1 MRKKTGKRRVAALMA
16 AGMLAVLP
24 AMSAAAEEP
33 AEITSIEDADNI
45 MAAYDDEDTEWEE
58 IYLDSAEDMEKF
70 SYNCRLDTWSVNK
83 KVYLTKDIDLSDS
96 TFVSIPTFGGY
107 FDGQGHTV
115 SGLVIRDPLS
125 YTGLFCYTQQSAV
138 IANLK
143 VQGSVRPSGKAMVTG
158 GIVGDNSGI
167 IISCS
172 FEGVV
177 EGSDYVG
184 GITGFNGQSGILI
197 DCMAGGT
204 VRGTHYTGGIAG
216 ENTGNIA
223 GCVNEADVNVSNED
237 KGKSLEDINL
247 EQYASG
253 LLEQESGD
261 GKSDKASVLNNTI
274 DSGGI
279 AGLSTGIIQYCSNSG
294 AIGYEHVGYNT
305 GGIAGRQSG
314 YVYACENAGT
324 VYGRKDVGGIAGQT
338 EPYIAVD
345 LSEDIAYQL
354 SENIDKLHDLTGRM
368 LEDAGAESDTVSA
381 RLTVIQDFVD
391 KALDDTGVLAD
402 RTIEWTD
409 GMVSSANDL
418 MGRVD
423 YIMDE
428 TGKNGGFI
436 DQTRNA
442 AGNVR
447 DAAQELGDT
456 VDALD
461 IYQYMTGEEKAR
473 YEEARTGMEN
483 ASRQYAEDYAA
494 ALEAYRNYY
503 IDKVR
508 SENGKYAR
516 SAGFTLYVNADATGS
531 QNSGGTNG
539 TPAGEEADNDSVSG
553 SADNP
558 AAPGSG
564 NDTDSSAA
572 PDSGND
578 TDSSAAPD
586 SGNDTDSS
594 AAPDGGDDTDS
605 SAPPDSGDDTD
616 SSAAPDG
623 GNDTDSSAA
632 PDGGDDT
639 DSMAAPDKGDVSDS
653 SAAVDNEDA
662 SDSSDEP
669 GTDNVGAADVRSVS
683 EKDLRPLMQSIV
695 QADWTWDNKG
705 DYRNYI
711 GIDGW
716 VHYSKDAG
724 GTETTTPFPQEGGE
738 QGELDRQLLQD
749 VAKEMAKPVN
759 AAQIKADAGSYAEEK
774 YMATHPASSG
784 YQQDMREYLQT
795 MSSIVLTA
803 GEKMS
808 EEARGRLKTA
818 VGSVED
824 AMGNLASAGG
834 EVKSLFDTVNGM
846 PDLQMP
852 QLGSEYR
859 SIAGSLNTNLQ
870 GLSENMG
877 QLNQEM
883 SSGSDVM
890 LDDLAAINDQFS
902 MIMRLY
908 TDAIDGVLDMDYEAV
923 YEDTSQE
930 DAESSTE
937 ATIADCTNRG
947 TVQGDLNVSG
957 IAGTMA
963 IEYDFDLEGDVTGID
978 NARLNSTFLTRC
990 VLRNNV
996 NEGNVTAQKSYAGGI
1011 AGLQEMGT
1019 VLRCE
1024 NYGRI
1029 SSAAGSYVGGI
1040 AGKSLSHITNGYAK
1054 CTVSGETYAAGIAG
1068 FGSSMENCC
1077 AMVRVQDA
1085 SSFYGAIAGDVDHS
1099 GIVANNRFVS
1109 EEIAGIDRI
1118 SYSGKA
1124 EPVSY
1129 EELLTVPGLP
1139 ARFQMMSVV
1148 FYADEEEVKRLQ
1160 CPYKSDVSAKLY
1172 PDIPA
1177 RDGFYA
1183 DWDIREIPGILY
1195 DEDVTAEYV
1204 RYLTTLAS
1212 AQTREN
1218 GQSILLAD
1226 GMFKQEAELV
1236 IADAGNAAE
1245 KTTPEDVTECWHITI
1260 PEDGNEQ
1267 HQIRYQAPQSET
1279 EGVSVYRKQNDG
1291 TWLQM
1296 DTELMGIYHLFTVE
1310 GTEAEIAVCIQDRR
1324 LQAYLVYGIPA
1335 VLAATAMIVFFV
1347 GKKRKR

>member
-1 MRKKTGKRRVAALMA
+1 MA

-508 SENGKYAR
+508 SEDVDYAG

-578 TDSSAAPD
+578 TDS
-586 SGNDTDSS
+586 
-594 AAPDGGDDTDS
+594 
-605 SAPPDSGDDTD
+605 
-616 SSAAPDG
+616 
-623 GNDTDSSAA
+623 
-632 PDGGDDT
+632 
-639 DSMAAPDKGDVSDS
+639 MAAPDKGDVSDS

-695 QADWTWDNKG
+695 QAAWTWGANKD

-749 VAKEMAKPVN
+749 VAKEMAEPVN
-759 AAQIKADAGSYAEEK
+759 AAKIKADAGSYAEEK
-774 YMATHPASSG
+774 YMAAHPASSG

-859 SIAGSLNTNLQ
+859 SRAGSLNTNLQ

-908 TDAIDGVLDMDYEAV
+908 TDAIDGVLDMDYAAV

-1019 VLRCE
+1019 VLCCE

-1029 SSAAGSYVGGI
+1029 SSTAGNYVGGI

-1236 IADAGNAAE
+1236 IADAGNVAE

>member
-24 AMSAAAEEP
+24 AMSAAAEESVK
-33 AEITSIEDADNI
+33 ITSIEDADNI

-70 SYNCRLDTWSVNK
+70 SCNCRLDTWSVNK

-115 SGLVIRDPLS
+115 SGLVIREPLS

-261 GKSDKASVLNNTI
+261 RKAEKASVLNNTI

-294 AIGYEHVGYNT
+294 TIGYEHVGYNT

-391 KALDDTGVLAD
+391 KALDDTGVLVD

-461 IYQYMTGEEKAR
+461 IYQYMTEEEKAR

-483 ASRQYAEDYAA
+483 ASKQYAEDYAR

-508 SENGKYAR
+508 SENGNYAR
-516 SAGFTLYVNADATGS
+516 SAGFTLYVNTDAGRPENTKHDSTGSSNYKSVDHVDAVAAGSIDHADA
-531 QNSGGTNG
+531 
-539 TPAGEEADNDSVSG
+539 ADDE
-553 SADNP
+553 SADRTNRTNV
-558 AAPGSG
+558 GNEDSDHGIGDGESG
-564 NDTDSSAA
+564 DSSATPDTSDSSAA
-572 PDSGND
+572 PGNE
-578 TDSSAAPD
+578 
-586 SGNDTDSS
+586 
-594 AAPDGGDDTDS
+594 
-605 SAPPDSGDDTD
+605 DDTD
-616 SSAAPDG
+616 SSAAPDNEATPDSPG
-623 GNDTDSSAA
+623 GSGTGS
-632 PDGGDDT
+632 
-639 DSMAAPDKGDVSDS
+639 
-653 SAAVDNEDA
+653 VD
-662 SDSSDEP
+662 
-669 GTDNVGAADVRSVS
+669 AADVRSVS

-695 QADWTWDNKG
+695 QADWTWDANKG

-749 VAKEMAKPVN
+749 VAKEMAEPVN
-759 AAQIKADAGSYAEEK
+759 AAKIKADAGSYAEEK
-774 YMATHPASSG
+774 YMAAHPASSG

-834 EVKSLFDTVNGM
+834 EVKNLFDTVNGM

-859 SIAGSLNTNLQ
+859 SRAGSLNTNLQ

-908 TDAIDGVLDMDYEAV
+908 TDAIDGVLDMDYAAV

-996 NEGNVTAQKSYAGGI
+996 NEGNVTALKSYAGGI

-1029 SSAAGSYVGGI
+1029 SSTDGSYVGGI
-1040 AGKSLSHITNGYAK
+1040 AGKSLSHIADGYAK

-1085 SSFYGAIAGDVDHS
+1085 TSFYGAIAGDVDHS

-1129 EELLTVPGLP
+1129 EELLAVPGLP

-1218 GQSILLAD
+1218 GQSILLVD

-1245 KTTPEDVTECWHITI
+1245 KTTLEDVTECWHIKI

-1267 HQIRYQAPQSET
+1267 HQIRYQAPQGET

-1310 GTEAEIAVCIQDRR
+1310 RTEAEIAVCIQDRR

-1347 GKKRKR
+1347 GKSRKRKKGKVLVSDVVE

>member
-16 AGMLAVLP
+16 AGMFAVLP

-33 AEITSIEDADNI
+33 VKITSIEDADNI
-45 MAAYDDEDTEWEE
+45 MSAYDDEETEWEE

-70 SYNCRLDTWSVNK
+70 SCNCRLDTWSVNK

-197 DCMAGGT
+197 DCMTGGT

-237 KGKSLEDINL
+237 KGKSLEDISL

-261 GKSDKASVLNNTI
+261 GKSEKASVLNSTI

-294 AIGYEHVGYNT
+294 TIGYEHVGYNT

-508 SENGKYAR
+508 SENGNYAR
-516 SAGFTLYVNADATGS
+516 SAGFTLYVNTDAVDDESADHTNRTNAGNEDPDHSIGNVESEDNSAGETSGVDTGS

-539 TPAGEEADNDSVSG
+539 TAPGEEADDDSVSD
-553 SADNP
+553 SAVNP
-558 AAPGSG
+558 AAPDSG
-564 NDTDSSAA
+564 DDPDSSAA
-572 PDSGND
+572 PDKEDISNN
-578 TDSSAAPD
+578 SAAPD
-586 SGNDTDSS
+586 NS
-594 AAPDGGDDTDS
+594 
-605 SAPPDSGDDTD
+605 
-616 SSAAPDG
+616 
-623 GNDTDSSAA
+623 
-632 PDGGDDT
+632 
-639 DSMAAPDKGDVSDS
+639 DVSDS
-653 SAAVDNEDA
+653 PATSDNEGTP
-662 SDSSDEP
+662 DSP
-669 GTDNVGAADVRSVS
+669 GGSSTGSVDTADVRSVS

-695 QADWTWDNKG
+695 QADWTWDANKG

-716 VHYSKDAG
+716 VHYSKNAD
-724 GTETTTPFPQEGGE
+724 GTETTTPFPQEGEE

-749 VAKEMAKPVN
+749 VAKEMAEPVN
-759 AAQIKADAGSYAEEK
+759 AAKIKADAGSYAEEK
-774 YMATHPASSG
+774 YMTAHPASSG

-859 SIAGSLNTNLQ
+859 SRAGSLNTNLQ

-908 TDAIDGVLDMDYEAV
+908 TDAIDGVLDMDYAAV

-1029 SSAAGSYVGGI
+1029 SSTAGNYVGGI
-1040 AGKSLSHITNGYAK
+1040 AGKSLSHIADGYAK
-1054 CTVSGETYAAGIAG
+1054 CTVSGETYTAGIAG

-1085 SSFYGAIAGDVDHS
+1085 TSFYGAIAGDVDHS
-1099 GIVANNRFVS
+1099 GTVANNRFVS

-1129 EELLTVPGLP
+1129 EELLAVPGLP

-1245 KTTPEDVTECWHITI
+1245 KTTLEDVTECWHITI

-1267 HQIRYQAPQSET
+1267 HQIRYQAPQGET

-1335 VLAATAMIVFFV
+1335 VLAATAVIAFFV
-1347 GKKRKR
+1347 GKNRKRKKRLPVK

>member
-1 MRKKTGKRRVAALMA
+1 MRKKTGKRRVAALMS

-24 AMSAAAEEP
+24 VMSAAAEEP

-508 SENGKYAR
+508 SENRDYAR

-586 SGNDTDSS
+586 
-594 AAPDGGDDTDS
+594 
-605 SAPPDSGDDTD
+605 
-616 SSAAPDG
+616 
-623 GNDTDSSAA
+623 
-632 PDGGDDT
+632 GGDDT

-683 EKDLRPLMQSIV
+683 EKDLRPLIQNIV
-695 QADWTWDNKG
+695 QADWTWDDNKG

-1019 VLRCE
+1019 VLCCE

-1029 SSAAGSYVGGI
+1029 SSTAGNYVGGI

-1177 RDGFYA
+1177 RYGFYA

>member
-508 SENGKYAR
+508 SENGDYAG

-572 PDSGND
+572 PDS
-578 TDSSAAPD
+578 
-586 SGNDTDSS
+586 
-594 AAPDGGDDTDS
+594 
-605 SAPPDSGDDTD
+605 
-616 SSAAPDG
+616 
-623 GNDTDSSAA
+623 
-632 PDGGDDT
+632 GDDT

-724 GTETTTPFPQEGGE
+724 GTETTTPFPQDGGE

-749 VAKEMAKPVN
+749 VAKKMAEPVN
-759 AAQIKADAGSYAEEK
+759 AAKIKADAGSYAEEK
-774 YMATHPASSG
+774 YMAAHPVSSG

-818 VGSVED
+818 VGFVEE

-1019 VLRCE
+1019 VLCCE

-1029 SSAAGSYVGGI
+1029 SSTAGNYVGGI

>member
-1 MRKKTGKRRVAALMA
+1 M
-16 AGMLAVLP
+16 
-24 AMSAAAEEP
+24 
-33 AEITSIEDADNI
+33 
-45 MAAYDDEDTEWEE
+45 
-58 IYLDSAEDMEKF
+58 
-70 SYNCRLDTWSVNK
+70 
-83 KVYLTKDIDLSDS
+83 
-96 TFVSIPTFGGY
+96 
-107 FDGQGHTV
+107 
-115 SGLVIRDPLS
+115 
-125 YTGLFCYTQQSAV
+125 
-138 IANLK
+138 
-143 VQGSVRPSGKAMVTG
+143 
-158 GIVGDNSGI
+158 
-167 IISCS
+167 
-172 FEGVV
+172 
-177 EGSDYVG
+177 
-184 GITGFNGQSGILI
+184 
-197 DCMAGGT
+197 
-204 VRGTHYTGGIAG
+204 
-216 ENTGNIA
+216 
-223 GCVNEADVNVSNED
+223 
-237 KGKSLEDINL
+237 
-247 EQYASG
+247 
-253 LLEQESGD
+253 
-261 GKSDKASVLNNTI
+261 
-274 DSGGI
+274 
-279 AGLSTGIIQYCSNSG
+279 
-294 AIGYEHVGYNT
+294 
-305 GGIAGRQSG
+305 
-314 YVYACENAGT
+314 
-324 VYGRKDVGGIAGQT
+324 
-338 EPYIAVD
+338 
-345 LSEDIAYQL
+345 
-354 SENIDKLHDLTGRM
+354 
-368 LEDAGAESDTVSA
+368 
-381 RLTVIQDFVD
+381 
-391 KALDDTGVLAD
+391 
-402 RTIEWTD
+402 
-409 GMVSSANDL
+409 
-418 MGRVD
+418 
-423 YIMDE
+423 
-428 TGKNGGFI
+428 
-436 DQTRNA
+436 
-442 AGNVR
+442 
-447 DAAQELGDT
+447 
-456 VDALD
+456 
-461 IYQYMTGEEKAR
+461 
-473 YEEARTGMEN
+473 
-483 ASRQYAEDYAA
+483 
-494 ALEAYRNYY
+494 
-503 IDKVR
+503 R
-508 SENGKYAR
+508 SENGNYAR
-516 SAGFTLYVNADATGS
+516 SAGFTLYVNTDVERTENTKHDSTGS
-531 QNSGGTNG
+531 SNYKSVDHVDAVA
-539 TPAGEEADNDSVSG
+539 AGSIDHVDAADDE
-553 SADNP
+553 SADHTNRTNAGNENP
-558 AAPGSG
+558 DHSIGDGESG
-564 NDTDSSAA
+564 DSSATPDNGDVSDSSAA
-572 PDSGND
+572 PDNGD
-578 TDSSAAPD
+578 TSDSPAA
-586 SGNDTDSS
+586 
-594 AAPDGGDDTDS
+594 
-605 SAPPDSGDDTD
+605 PDSGDDTD
-616 SSAAPDG
+616 NSVSPDKEDISDNSAAPDN
-623 GNDTDSSAA
+623 GNILDNPARC
-632 PDGGDDT
+632 
-639 DSMAAPDKGDVSDS
+639 DKGDVSDS

-683 EKDLRPLMQSIV
+683 EKDLRPLIQNIV
-695 QADWTWDNKG
+695 QADWTWDANN

-818 VGSVED
+818 VGSVEE

-1019 VLRCE
+1019 VLCCE

-1029 SSAAGSYVGGI
+1029 SSTAGNYVGGI

-1267 HQIRYQAPQSET
+1267 HQIRYQAPQGET

-1310 GTEAEIAVCIQDRR
+1310 GTEAEIAVCIQNRR

-1335 VLAATAMIVFFV
+1335 VLVATAVIAFFV
-1347 GKKRKR
+1347 GKSRKRKKGKVLVSDVVE

>member
-1 MRKKTGKRRVAALMA
+1 MRKKTGKRGMAALMA

-33 AEITSIEDADNI
+33 GKITSIEDADNI
-45 MAAYDDEDTEWEE
+45 MAAYDDEETEWEE
-58 IYLDSAEDMEKF
+58 IYLDSAEDMKKF
-70 SYNCRLDTWSVNK
+70 SCNCRLDTWSVNK

-143 VQGSVRPSGKAMVTG
+143 VQGSVRPSGKAMVAG

-261 GKSDKASVLNNTI
+261 GKAEKASVLNNTI

-294 AIGYEHVGYNT
+294 TIGYEHVGYNT

-456 VDALD
+456 VEALD

-483 ASRQYAEDYAA
+483 ASKQYAEDYAR

-508 SENGKYAR
+508 SENGNYAR
-516 SAGFTLYVNADATGS
+516 SAGFTLYVNTDAGRPENTKHDSTGSSNYKSVDHVDAVAAGSIDHADA
-531 QNSGGTNG
+531 
-539 TPAGEEADNDSVSG
+539 ADDE
-553 SADNP
+553 SADRTNRTNV
-558 AAPGSG
+558 GNEDSDHGIGNGESG
-564 NDTDSSAA
+564 DNSAA
-572 PDSGND
+572 PDNSD
-578 TDSSAAPD
+578 VSDSPATPD
-586 SGNDTDSS
+586 N
-594 AAPDGGDDTDS
+594 
-605 SAPPDSGDDTD
+605 
-616 SSAAPDG
+616 
-623 GNDTDSSAA
+623 
-632 PDGGDDT
+632 
-639 DSMAAPDKGDVSDS
+639 GDVSDS
-653 SAAVDNEDA
+653 PAAADNEA
-662 SDSSDEP
+662 TPDSFGGS
-669 GTDNVGAADVRSVS
+669 GTGSVDAADVRSVS

-695 QADWTWDNKG
+695 QADWTWDANKG

-749 VAKEMAKPVN
+749 VAKEMAEPVN
-759 AAQIKADAGSYAEEK
+759 AAKIKADAGSYAEEK
-774 YMATHPASSG
+774 YMAAHPASSG

-1085 SSFYGAIAGDVDHS
+1085 TSFYGAIAGDVDHS

-1129 EELLTVPGLP
+1129 EELLAVPGLP

-1172 PDIPA
+1172 PDIPT

-1218 GQSILLAD
+1218 GQSILLVD

-1236 IADAGNAAE
+1236 IADAGNEAE
-1245 KTTPEDVTECWHITI
+1245 KTTLEDVTECWHITI

-1267 HQIRYQAPQSET
+1267 HQIRYQAPQGET

-1335 VLAATAMIVFFV
+1335 VLAVTAMIVFFV
-1347 GKKRKR
+1347 GKSRKRKKGKVLVSDVVE

>member
-1 MRKKTGKRRVAALMA
+1 MS

-24 AMSAAAEEP
+24 VMSAAAEEP

-586 SGNDTDSS
+586 
-594 AAPDGGDDTDS
+594 
-605 SAPPDSGDDTD
+605 
-616 SSAAPDG
+616 
-623 GNDTDSSAA
+623 
-632 PDGGDDT
+632 GGDDT

-695 QADWTWDNKG
+695 QADWTWDANN

-923 YEDTSQE
+923 YGDTSQE

>member
-1 MRKKTGKRRVAALMA
+1 MRKKTGKRRVAALMS

-24 AMSAAAEEP
+24 VMSAAAEEP

-115 SGLVIRDPLS
+115 SGLVIREPLS

-586 SGNDTDSS
+586 
-594 AAPDGGDDTDS
+594 
-605 SAPPDSGDDTD
+605 
-616 SSAAPDG
+616 
-623 GNDTDSSAA
+623 
-632 PDGGDDT
+632 GGDDT

-695 QADWTWDNKG
+695 QADWTWDANN

-1129 EELLTVPGLP
+1129 EELLAVPGLP

-1267 HQIRYQAPQSET
+1267 HQIRYQAPQGET

>member
-1 MRKKTGKRRVAALMA
+1 MRKKTGKRGMAALMA

-33 AEITSIEDADNI
+33 GKITSIEDADNI
-45 MAAYDDEDTEWEE
+45 MAAYDDEETEWEE
-58 IYLDSAEDMEKF
+58 IYLDSAEDMKKF
-70 SYNCRLDTWSVNK
+70 SCNCRLDTWSVNK

-143 VQGSVRPSGKAMVTG
+143 VQGSVRPSGKAMVAG

-261 GKSDKASVLNNTI
+261 GKAEKASVLNNTI

-294 AIGYEHVGYNT
+294 TIGYEHVGYNT

-456 VDALD
+456 VEALD

-483 ASRQYAEDYAA
+483 ASKQYAEDYAR

-508 SENGKYAR
+508 SENGNYAR
-516 SAGFTLYVNADATGS
+516 SAGFTLYVNTDAGRPENTKHDSTGSSNYKSVDHVDAVAAGSIDHADA
-531 QNSGGTNG
+531 
-539 TPAGEEADNDSVSG
+539 ADDE
-553 SADNP
+553 SADRTNRTNV
-558 AAPGSG
+558 GNEDSDHGIGNGESG
-564 NDTDSSAA
+564 DNSAA
-572 PDSGND
+572 PDNSD
-578 TDSSAAPD
+578 VSDSPATPD
-586 SGNDTDSS
+586 N
-594 AAPDGGDDTDS
+594 
-605 SAPPDSGDDTD
+605 
-616 SSAAPDG
+616 
-623 GNDTDSSAA
+623 
-632 PDGGDDT
+632 
-639 DSMAAPDKGDVSDS
+639 GDVSDS
-653 SAAVDNEDA
+653 PAAADNEA
-662 SDSSDEP
+662 TPDSFGGS
-669 GTDNVGAADVRSVS
+669 GTGSVDAADVRSVS

-695 QADWTWDNKG
+695 QADWTWDANKG

-749 VAKEMAKPVN
+749 VAKEMAEPVN
-759 AAQIKADAGSYAEEK
+759 AAKIKADAGSYAEEK
-774 YMATHPASSG
+774 YMAAHPASSG

-859 SIAGSLNTNLQ
+859 SRAGSLNTNLQ

-1019 VLRCE
+1019 VLCCE

-1029 SSAAGSYVGGI
+1029 SSTAGNYVGGI

-1085 SSFYGAIAGDVDHS
+1085 TSFYGAIAGDVDHS

-1129 EELLTVPGLP
+1129 EELLAVPGLP

-1172 PDIPA
+1172 PDIPT

-1218 GQSILLAD
+1218 GQSILLVD

-1236 IADAGNAAE
+1236 IADAGNEAE
-1245 KTTPEDVTECWHITI
+1245 KTTLEDVTECWHITI

-1267 HQIRYQAPQSET
+1267 HQIRYQAPQGET

-1335 VLAATAMIVFFV
+1335 VLAVTAMIVFFV
-1347 GKKRKR
+1347 GKSRKRKKGKVLVSDVVE

>member
-33 AEITSIEDADNI
+33 VKITSIEDADNI
-45 MAAYDDEDTEWEE
+45 MAAYDDEETEWEE

-70 SYNCRLDTWSVNK
+70 SCNCRLDTWSVNK

-115 SGLVIRDPLS
+115 SGLVIREPLS

-261 GKSDKASVLNNTI
+261 GKAEKASVLNNTI

-294 AIGYEHVGYNT
+294 TIGYEHVGYNT

-461 IYQYMTGEEKAR
+461 IYQYMTEEEKAR

-483 ASRQYAEDYAA
+483 ASKQYAEDYAR

-508 SENGKYAR
+508 SENGNYAS
-516 SAGFTLYVNADATGS
+516 SAGFTLYVNTDVERTENTKHDSTGS
-531 QNSGGTNG
+531 SDYKSVDHVD
-539 TPAGEEADNDSVSG
+539 AADGE
-553 SADNP
+553 SADRTNRTN
-558 AAPGSG
+558 AGNEDSDHGIGDGESG
-564 NDTDSSAA
+564 DSSAT
-572 PDSGND
+572 PDD
-578 TDSSAAPD
+578 
-586 SGNDTDSS
+586 
-594 AAPDGGDDTDS
+594 
-605 SAPPDSGDDTD
+605 
-616 SSAAPDG
+616 
-623 GNDTDSSAA
+623 
-632 PDGGDDT
+632 
-639 DSMAAPDKGDVSDS
+639 GDVSDS
-653 SAAVDNEDA
+653 PATSDNEA
-662 SDSSDEP
+662 TPDSP
-669 GTDNVGAADVRSVS
+669 GGSGTGSVDAADVRSVS
-683 EKDLRPLMQSIV
+683 EKDLRPLMQTIV
-695 QADWTWDNKG
+695 QADWTWDANKG

-711 GIDGW
+711 GIEGW

-749 VAKEMAKPVN
+749 VAKEMAEPVN
-759 AAQIKADAGSYAEEK
+759 AAKIKADAGSYAEEK
-774 YMATHPASSG
+774 YMAAHPASSG

-859 SIAGSLNTNLQ
+859 SRAGSLNTNLQ

-908 TDAIDGVLDMDYEAV
+908 TDAIDGVLDMDYAAV

-1029 SSAAGSYVGGI
+1029 SSTAGSYVGGI
-1040 AGKSLSHITNGYAK
+1040 AGKSLSHIADGYAK

-1129 EELLTVPGLP
+1129 EELLAVPGLP
-1139 ARFQMMSVV
+1139 TRFQMMSVV

-1160 CPYKSDVSAKLY
+1160 CPYKSDVSEKLY

-1226 GMFKQEAELV
+1226 GMFEQEAELV
-1236 IADAGNAAE
+1236 ITDAGNAAE
-1245 KTTPEDVTECWHITI
+1245 KTTLEDVTECWHITI

-1267 HQIRYQAPQSET
+1267 HQIRYQAPQGET

-1296 DTELMGIYHLFTVE
+1296 DTELMGIYHLFKVE
-1310 GTEAEIAVCIQDRR
+1310 GTEAEIAVCIQDQR

-1335 VLAATAMIVFFV
+1335 VLAVTAMIVFFV
-1347 GKKRKR
+1347 GKSRKRKKRYPAPGK

>member
-16 AGMLAVLP
+16 AGMFAVLP

-33 AEITSIEDADNI
+33 VKITSIEDADNI
-45 MAAYDDEDTEWEE
+45 MAAYDDEETEWEE

-70 SYNCRLDTWSVNK
+70 SCNCRLDTWSVNK

-197 DCMAGGT
+197 DCMTGGT

-237 KGKSLEDINL
+237 KGKSLEDISL

-261 GKSDKASVLNNTI
+261 GKSEKASVLNSTI

-294 AIGYEHVGYNT
+294 TIGYEHVGYNT

-391 KALDDTGVLAD
+391 KALNDTGVLAD

-418 MGRVD
+418 MGRVN

-483 ASRQYAEDYAA
+483 ASRQYAEDYTA

-508 SENGKYAR
+508 SENGNYAR
-516 SAGFTLYVNADATGS
+516 SAGFTLYVNTDAADDESADHTNRTNAGNEDPDHSIDNGEREDNSAGETSGVDTGS

-539 TPAGEEADNDSVSG
+539 TAPGEEDDDDSVSD
-553 SADNP
+553 STANP
-558 AAPGSG
+558 AAPDSG
-564 NDTDSSAA
+564 DDPDSSAA
-572 PDSGND
+572 PDKEDVS
-578 TDSSAAPD
+578 DS
-586 SGNDTDSS
+586 
-594 AAPDGGDDTDS
+594 S
-605 SAPPDSGDDTD
+605 SAPD
-616 SSAAPDG
+616 
-623 GNDTDSSAA
+623 N
-632 PDGGDDT
+632 
-639 DSMAAPDKGDVSDS
+639 GDVSDS
-653 SAAVDNEDA
+653 PAASDNEDA
-662 SDSSDEP
+662 PDSPDGS
-669 GTDNVGAADVRSVS
+669 GTDSVDTADVRSVS
-683 EKDLRPLMQSIV
+683 EKDLRPLMQNIV
-695 QADWTWDNKG
+695 QADWTWDANKG

-716 VHYSKDAG
+716 VHYSKNAD

-749 VAKEMAKPVN
+749 VAKEMAEPVN

-774 YMATHPASSG
+774 YMTAHPASSG

-859 SIAGSLNTNLQ
+859 SRAGSLNTNLQ

-1029 SSAAGSYVGGI
+1029 SSTAGNYVGGI
-1040 AGKSLSHITNGYAK
+1040 AGKSLSHIADGYAK
-1054 CTVSGETYAAGIAG
+1054 CTVSGETYTAGIAG

-1085 SSFYGAIAGDVDHS
+1085 TSFYGAIAGDVDHS
-1099 GIVANNRFVS
+1099 GTVANNRFVS

-1129 EELLTVPGLP
+1129 EELLAVPGLP

-1324 LQAYLVYGIPA
+1324 LQAYLVYRIPA
-1335 VLAATAMIVFFV
+1335 VLAATAVIAFFV
-1347 GKKRKR
+1347 GKNRKRKKRLPVK

>member
-33 AEITSIEDADNI
+33 VKITSIEDADNI

-508 SENGKYAR
+508 SEDVDYAG

-558 AAPGSG
+558 AAP
-564 NDTDSSAA
+564 
-572 PDSGND
+572 DSGND

-586 SGNDTDSS
+586 S
-594 AAPDGGDDTDS
+594 
-605 SAPPDSGDDTD
+605 
-616 SSAAPDG
+616 
-623 GNDTDSSAA
+623 
-632 PDGGDDT
+632 GDDT

-683 EKDLRPLMQSIV
+683 EKDLRPLIQNIV
-695 QADWTWDNKG
+695 QAAWTWGANKD

-749 VAKEMAKPVN
+749 VAKEMAEPVN
-759 AAQIKADAGSYAEEK
+759 AAKIKADAGSYAEEK
-774 YMATHPASSG
+774 YMAAHPASSG

-859 SIAGSLNTNLQ
+859 SRAGSLNTNLQ

-1019 VLRCE
+1019 VLCCE

-1029 SSAAGSYVGGI
+1029 SSTAGNYVGGI

>member
-1 MRKKTGKRRVAALMA
+1 MA

-33 AEITSIEDADNI
+33 GKITSIEDADNI
-45 MAAYDDEDTEWEE
+45 MAAYDDEETEWEE
-58 IYLDSAEDMEKF
+58 IYLDSAEDMKKF
-70 SYNCRLDTWSVNK
+70 SCNCRLDTWSVNK

-143 VQGSVRPSGKAMVTG
+143 VQGSVRPSGKAMVAG

-261 GKSDKASVLNNTI
+261 GKAEKASVLNNTI

-294 AIGYEHVGYNT
+294 TIGYEHVGYNT

-483 ASRQYAEDYAA
+483 ASKQYAEDYAR

-508 SENGKYAR
+508 SENGNYAR
-516 SAGFTLYVNADATGS
+516 SAGFTLYVNTDAGRPENTKHDSTGSSNYKSVDHVDAVAAGSIDHADA
-531 QNSGGTNG
+531 
-539 TPAGEEADNDSVSG
+539 ADDE
-553 SADNP
+553 SADRTNRTNV
-558 AAPGSG
+558 GNEDSDHGIGNGESG
-564 NDTDSSAA
+564 DNSAA
-572 PDSGND
+572 PDNSD
-578 TDSSAAPD
+578 VSDSPATPD
-586 SGNDTDSS
+586 N
-594 AAPDGGDDTDS
+594 
-605 SAPPDSGDDTD
+605 
-616 SSAAPDG
+616 
-623 GNDTDSSAA
+623 
-632 PDGGDDT
+632 
-639 DSMAAPDKGDVSDS
+639 GDVSDS
-653 SAAVDNEDA
+653 PAAADNEA
-662 SDSSDEP
+662 TPDSFGGS
-669 GTDNVGAADVRSVS
+669 GTGSVDAADVRSVS

-695 QADWTWDNKG
+695 QADWTWDANKG

-774 YMATHPASSG
+774 YMAAHPASSG

-859 SIAGSLNTNLQ
+859 SRAGSLNTNLQ

-1085 SSFYGAIAGDVDHS
+1085 TSFYGAIAGDVDHS

-1129 EELLTVPGLP
+1129 EELLAVPGLP

-1172 PDIPA
+1172 PDIPT

-1218 GQSILLAD
+1218 GQSILLVD

-1236 IADAGNAAE
+1236 IADAGNEAE
-1245 KTTPEDVTECWHITI
+1245 KTTLEDVTECWHITI

-1267 HQIRYQAPQSET
+1267 HQIRYQAPQGET

-1335 VLAATAMIVFFV
+1335 VLAVTAMIVFFV
-1347 GKKRKR
+1347 GKSRKRKKRYPAPGK

>member
-1 MRKKTGKRRVAALMA
+1 MRKKTGKRRVAALMS

-24 AMSAAAEEP
+24 VMSAAAEEP

-508 SENGKYAR
+508 SENGDYAR

-572 PDSGND
+572 PDS
-578 TDSSAAPD
+578 
-586 SGNDTDSS
+586 
-594 AAPDGGDDTDS
+594 
-605 SAPPDSGDDTD
+605 
-616 SSAAPDG
+616 
-623 GNDTDSSAA
+623 
-632 PDGGDDT
+632 GDDT

-724 GTETTTPFPQEGGE
+724 GTETTTPFPQDGGE

-749 VAKEMAKPVN
+749 VAKKMAEPVN
-759 AAQIKADAGSYAEEK
+759 AAKIKADAGSYAEEK
-774 YMATHPASSG
+774 YMAAHPVSSG

-818 VGSVED
+818 VGSVEE

-1019 VLRCE
+1019 VLCCE

-1029 SSAAGSYVGGI
+1029 SSTAGNYVGGI

-1236 IADAGNAAE
+1236 IADAGNVAE

>member
-1 MRKKTGKRRVAALMA
+1 MRKKTGKRRVAALMS

-24 AMSAAAEEP
+24 VMSAAAEEP

-508 SENGKYAR
+508 SEDVDYAR

-586 SGNDTDSS
+586 SG
-594 AAPDGGDDTDS
+594 
-605 SAPPDSGDDTD
+605 
-616 SSAAPDG
+616 
-623 GNDTDSSAA
+623 
-632 PDGGDDT
+632 DDT

-653 SAAVDNEDA
+653 PATSDNEATPDNPGGSGTGSVDA
-662 SDSSDEP
+662 
-669 GTDNVGAADVRSVS
+669 VDVRSVS

-695 QADWTWDNKG
+695 QADWRWDANKG

-724 GTETTTPFPQEGGE
+724 GTETTTPFPQDGGE

-749 VAKEMAKPVN
+749 VAKEMAEPVN

-774 YMATHPASSG
+774 YMAAHPVSSG

-818 VGSVED
+818 VGSVEE

-1019 VLRCE
+1019 VLCCE

-1029 SSAAGSYVGGI
+1029 SSTAGNYVGGI

-1267 HQIRYQAPQSET
+1267 HQIRYQAPQGET

>member
-1 MRKKTGKRRVAALMA
+1 MS

-24 AMSAAAEEP
+24 VMSAAAEEP

-508 SENGKYAR
+508 SKNGKYAR

-558 AAPGSG
+558 AAPGS
-564 NDTDSSAA
+564 
-572 PDSGND
+572 
-578 TDSSAAPD
+578 
-586 SGNDTDSS
+586 
-594 AAPDGGDDTDS
+594 
-605 SAPPDSGDDTD
+605 
-616 SSAAPDG
+616 

-683 EKDLRPLMQSIV
+683 EKDLRPLIQNIV
-695 QADWTWDNKG
+695 QADWTWDANN

-1019 VLRCE
+1019 VLCCE

-1029 SSAAGSYVGGI
+1029 SSTAGNYVGGI

>member
-33 AEITSIEDADNI
+33 VKITSIEDADNI

-508 SENGKYAR
+508 SEDVDYAG

-572 PDSGND
+572 PDSG
-578 TDSSAAPD
+578 
-586 SGNDTDSS
+586 
-594 AAPDGGDDTDS
+594 
-605 SAPPDSGDDTD
+605 
-616 SSAAPDG
+616 
-623 GNDTDSSAA
+623 
-632 PDGGDDT
+632 DDT

-683 EKDLRPLMQSIV
+683 EKDLRPLIQNIV
-695 QADWTWDNKG
+695 QAAWTWGANKD

-749 VAKEMAKPVN
+749 VAKEMAEPVN
-759 AAQIKADAGSYAEEK
+759 AAKIKADAGSYAEEK
-774 YMATHPASSG
+774 YMAAHPASSG

-859 SIAGSLNTNLQ
+859 SRAGSLNTNLQ

-1019 VLRCE
+1019 VLCCE

-1029 SSAAGSYVGGI
+1029 SSTAGNYVGGI

>member
-1 MRKKTGKRRVAALMA
+1 MRKKTGKRRVAALMS

-33 AEITSIEDADNI
+33 VKITSIEDADNI
-45 MAAYDDEDTEWEE
+45 MAAYDDEETEWEE

-70 SYNCRLDTWSVNK
+70 SCNCRLDTWSVNK

-115 SGLVIRDPLS
+115 SGLVIREPLS

-261 GKSDKASVLNNTI
+261 GKSKKASVLNNTI

-294 AIGYEHVGYNT
+294 TIGYEHVGYNT

-483 ASRQYAEDYAA
+483 ASRQYAEDYAR

-508 SENGKYAR
+508 SENGNYAS
-516 SAGFTLYVNADATGS
+516 SAGFTLYVNTDVGRTENTKHDSTGS
-531 QNSGGTNG
+531 SNYKSVDHVD
-539 TPAGEEADNDSVSG
+539 AADDE
-553 SADNP
+553 SADHTNRTN
-558 AAPGSG
+558 AGNEDSDHSIGDGESG
-564 NDTDSSAA
+564 DSSATPDNEDDIDSSAVPDNGDTSDSSAA
-572 PDSGND
+572 PDN
-578 TDSSAAPD
+578 
-586 SGNDTDSS
+586 
-594 AAPDGGDDTDS
+594 
-605 SAPPDSGDDTD
+605 
-616 SSAAPDG
+616 
-623 GNDTDSSAA
+623 
-632 PDGGDDT
+632 
-639 DSMAAPDKGDVSDS
+639 GDVSDS
-653 SAAVDNEDA
+653 PAAADNEVTP
-662 SDSSDEP
+662 DSP
-669 GTDNVGAADVRSVS
+669 GGSGTGSVDAADVRSVS
-683 EKDLRPLMQSIV
+683 EKDLRPLMQNIV
-695 QADWTWDNKG
+695 QADWTWDANKG

-774 YMATHPASSG
+774 YMAAHPASSG

-859 SIAGSLNTNLQ
+859 SRAGSLNTNLQ

-908 TDAIDGVLDMDYEAV
+908 TDAIDGVLDMDYAAV

-1019 VLRCE
+1019 VLCCE

-1029 SSAAGSYVGGI
+1029 SSTAGNYVGGI

-1129 EELLTVPGLP
+1129 EELLAVPGLP

-1160 CPYKSDVSAKLY
+1160 CPYKSDVSEKLY

-1245 KTTPEDVTECWHITI
+1245 KTTLEDMTECWHITI

-1267 HQIRYQAPQSET
+1267 HQIRYQAPQGET
-1279 EGVSVYRKQNDG
+1279 DGVSVYRKQNDG

-1347 GKKRKR
+1347 GKSRKRKKSLPCAR

>member
-1 MRKKTGKRRVAALMA
+1 MRKKTGKRRVAALMS

-24 AMSAAAEEP
+24 VMSAAAEEP

-586 SGNDTDSS
+586 
-594 AAPDGGDDTDS
+594 
-605 SAPPDSGDDTD
+605 
-616 SSAAPDG
+616 
-623 GNDTDSSAA
+623 
-632 PDGGDDT
+632 GGDDT

-695 QADWTWDNKG
+695 QADWTWDANN

-1019 VLRCE
+1019 VLCCE

-1029 SSAAGSYVGGI
+1029 SSTDGSYVGGI
-1040 AGKSLSHITNGYAK
+1040 AGKSLSHIADGYAK

-1085 SSFYGAIAGDVDHS
+1085 TSFYGAIAGDVDHS

-1267 HQIRYQAPQSET
+1267 HQIRYQAPQGET

>member
-1 MRKKTGKRRVAALMA
+1 MRKKTGKRRVAALMS

-24 AMSAAAEEP
+24 VMSAAAEEP

-586 SGNDTDSS
+586 
-594 AAPDGGDDTDS
+594 
-605 SAPPDSGDDTD
+605 
-616 SSAAPDG
+616 
-623 GNDTDSSAA
+623 
-632 PDGGDDT
+632 GGDDT

-683 EKDLRPLMQSIV
+683 EKDLRPLIQNIV
-695 QADWTWDNKG
+695 QADWTWDANTG

-1267 HQIRYQAPQSET
+1267 HQIRYQAPQGET

-1310 GTEAEIAVCIQDRR
+1310 GTEADFAVFILAGR
-1324 LQAYLVYGIPA
+1324 LKAYLVFGFPDFVA
-1335 VLAATAMIVFFV
+1335 SSEMIVFFV

>member
-1 MRKKTGKRRVAALMA
+1 MRKKTGKRRVAALMS

-24 AMSAAAEEP
+24 VMSAAAEEP

-279 AGLSTGIIQYCSNSG
+279 AGLSTGIIQYCSG

-508 SENGKYAR
+508 SENDDYAR

-594 AAPDGGDDTDS
+594 AAPDS
-605 SAPPDSGDDTD
+605 
-616 SSAAPDG
+616 
-623 GNDTDSSAA
+623 
-632 PDGGDDT
+632 GDDT

-683 EKDLRPLMQSIV
+683 EKDLRPLIQNIV
-695 QADWTWDNKG
+695 QADWKWDANKG

-774 YMATHPASSG
+774 YMAAHPVSSG

-818 VGSVED
+818 VGSVEE

-923 YEDTSQE
+923 YEYTSQE
-930 DAESSTE
+930 DA
-937 ATIADCTNRG
+937 
-947 TVQGDLNVSG
+947 
-957 IAGTMA
+957 
-963 IEYDFDLEGDVTGID
+963 
-978 NARLNSTFLTRC
+978 
-990 VLRNNV
+990 
-996 NEGNVTAQKSYAGGI
+996 
-1011 AGLQEMGT
+1011 
-1019 VLRCE
+1019 
-1024 NYGRI
+1024 
-1029 SSAAGSYVGGI
+1029 
-1040 AGKSLSHITNGYAK
+1040 
-1054 CTVSGETYAAGIAG
+1054 
-1068 FGSSMENCC
+1068 
-1077 AMVRVQDA
+1077 
-1085 SSFYGAIAGDVDHS
+1085 
-1099 GIVANNRFVS
+1099 
-1109 EEIAGIDRI
+1109 
-1118 SYSGKA
+1118 
-1124 EPVSY
+1124 
-1129 EELLTVPGLP
+1129 
-1139 ARFQMMSVV
+1139 
-1148 FYADEEEVKRLQ
+1148 
-1160 CPYKSDVSAKLY
+1160 
-1172 PDIPA
+1172 
-1177 RDGFYA
+1177 
-1183 DWDIREIPGILY
+1183 
-1195 DEDVTAEYV
+1195 
-1204 RYLTTLAS
+1204 
-1212 AQTREN
+1212 
-1218 GQSILLAD
+1218 
-1226 GMFKQEAELV
+1226 
-1236 IADAGNAAE
+1236 
-1245 KTTPEDVTECWHITI
+1245 
-1260 PEDGNEQ
+1260 
-1267 HQIRYQAPQSET
+1267 
-1279 EGVSVYRKQNDG
+1279 
-1291 TWLQM
+1291 
-1296 DTELMGIYHLFTVE
+1296 
-1310 GTEAEIAVCIQDRR
+1310 
-1324 LQAYLVYGIPA
+1324 
-1335 VLAATAMIVFFV
+1335 
-1347 GKKRKR
+1347 

>member
-1 MRKKTGKRRVAALMA
+1 MAALMA

-33 AEITSIEDADNI
+33 GKITSIEDADNI
-45 MAAYDDEDTEWEE
+45 MAAYDDEETEWEE
-58 IYLDSAEDMEKF
+58 IYLDSAEDMKKF
-70 SYNCRLDTWSVNK
+70 SCNCRLDTWSVNK

-143 VQGSVRPSGKAMVTG
+143 VQGSVRPSGKAMVAG

-261 GKSDKASVLNNTI
+261 GKAEKASVLNNTI

-294 AIGYEHVGYNT
+294 TIGYEHVGYNT

-456 VDALD
+456 VEALD

-483 ASRQYAEDYAA
+483 ASKQYAEDYAR

-508 SENGKYAR
+508 SENGNYAR
-516 SAGFTLYVNADATGS
+516 SAGFTLYVNTDAGRPENTKHDSTGSSNYKSVDHVDAVAAGSIDHADA
-531 QNSGGTNG
+531 
-539 TPAGEEADNDSVSG
+539 ADDE
-553 SADNP
+553 SADRTNRTNV
-558 AAPGSG
+558 GNEDSDHGIGNGESG
-564 NDTDSSAA
+564 DNSAA
-572 PDSGND
+572 PDNSD
-578 TDSSAAPD
+578 VSDSPATPD
-586 SGNDTDSS
+586 N
-594 AAPDGGDDTDS
+594 
-605 SAPPDSGDDTD
+605 
-616 SSAAPDG
+616 
-623 GNDTDSSAA
+623 
-632 PDGGDDT
+632 
-639 DSMAAPDKGDVSDS
+639 GDVSDS
-653 SAAVDNEDA
+653 PAAADNEA
-662 SDSSDEP
+662 TPDSFGGS
-669 GTDNVGAADVRSVS
+669 GTGSVDAADVRSVS

-695 QADWTWDNKG
+695 QADWTWDANKG

-749 VAKEMAKPVN
+749 VAKEMAEPVN
-759 AAQIKADAGSYAEEK
+759 AAKIKADAGSYAEEK
-774 YMATHPASSG
+774 YMAAHPASSG

-859 SIAGSLNTNLQ
+859 SRAGSLNTNLQ

-1019 VLRCE
+1019 VLCCE

-1029 SSAAGSYVGGI
+1029 SSTAGNYVGGI

-1085 SSFYGAIAGDVDHS
+1085 TSFYGAIAGDVDHS

-1129 EELLTVPGLP
+1129 EELLAVPGLP

-1172 PDIPA
+1172 PDIPT

-1218 GQSILLAD
+1218 GQSILLVD

-1236 IADAGNAAE
+1236 IADAGNEAE
-1245 KTTPEDVTECWHITI
+1245 KTTLEDVTECWHITI

-1267 HQIRYQAPQSET
+1267 HQIRYQAPQGET

-1335 VLAATAMIVFFV
+1335 VLAVTAMIVFFV
-1347 GKKRKR
+1347 GKSRKRKKRYPAPGK

>member
-1 MRKKTGKRRVAALMA
+1 MRKKTGKRRVAALMS

-24 AMSAAAEEP
+24 VMSAAAEEP

-508 SENGKYAR
+508 SEDVDYAR

-578 TDSSAAPD
+578 TDS
-586 SGNDTDSS
+586 
-594 AAPDGGDDTDS
+594 
-605 SAPPDSGDDTD
+605 
-616 SSAAPDG
+616 
-623 GNDTDSSAA
+623 
-632 PDGGDDT
+632 
-639 DSMAAPDKGDVSDS
+639 MAAPDKGDVSDS
-653 SAAVDNEDA
+653 PATSDNEATPDNPGGSGTGSVDA
-662 SDSSDEP
+662 
-669 GTDNVGAADVRSVS
+669 VDVRSVS

-695 QADWTWDNKG
+695 QADWTWDANN

-818 VGSVED
+818 VGSVEE

-852 QLGSEYR
+852 QLGSEFR
-859 SIAGSLNTNLQ
+859 SRAGSLNTNLQ

-1347 GKKRKR
+1347 GKSRKRKKSLPCAR

>member
-1 MRKKTGKRRVAALMA
+1 MRKKTGKRRVAALMS

-24 AMSAAAEEP
+24 VMSAAAEEP

-508 SENGKYAR
+508 SENGDYAG

-586 SGNDTDSS
+586 S
-594 AAPDGGDDTDS
+594 
-605 SAPPDSGDDTD
+605 
-616 SSAAPDG
+616 
-623 GNDTDSSAA
+623 
-632 PDGGDDT
+632 GDDT

-724 GTETTTPFPQEGGE
+724 GTETTTPFPQDGGE

-749 VAKEMAKPVN
+749 VAKKMAEPVN
-759 AAQIKADAGSYAEEK
+759 AAKIKADAGSYAEEK
-774 YMATHPASSG
+774 YMAAHPVSSG

-1019 VLRCE
+1019 VLCCE

-1029 SSAAGSYVGGI
+1029 SSTAGNYVGGI

-1236 IADAGNAAE
+1236 IADVGNAAE
-1245 KTTPEDVTECWHITI
+1245 KTTP
-1260 PEDGNEQ
+1260 DG
-1267 HQIRYQAPQSET
+1267 
-1279 EGVSVYRKQNDG
+1279 
-1291 TWLQM
+1291 M
-1296 DTELMGIYHLFTVE
+1296 
-1310 GTEAEIAVCIQDRR
+1310 
-1324 LQAYLVYGIPA
+1324 
-1335 VLAATAMIVFFV
+1335 LAHHNP
-1347 GKKRKR
+1347 GGWK

>member
-1 MRKKTGKRRVAALMA
+1 MRKKTGKRRVAALMS

-24 AMSAAAEEP
+24 VMSAAAEEP

-508 SENGKYAR
+508 SEDVDYAR

-572 PDSGND
+572 PDSG
-578 TDSSAAPD
+578 
-586 SGNDTDSS
+586 
-594 AAPDGGDDTDS
+594 
-605 SAPPDSGDDTD
+605 
-616 SSAAPDG
+616 
-623 GNDTDSSAA
+623 
-632 PDGGDDT
+632 DDT

-653 SAAVDNEDA
+653 PATSDNEATPDNPGGSGTGSVDA
-662 SDSSDEP
+662 
-669 GTDNVGAADVRSVS
+669 VDVRSVS

-695 QADWTWDNKG
+695 QADWRWDANKG

-724 GTETTTPFPQEGGE
+724 GTETTTPFPQDGGE

-749 VAKEMAKPVN
+749 VAKEMAEPVN

-774 YMATHPASSG
+774 YMAAHPVSSG

-818 VGSVED
+818 VGSVEE

-1019 VLRCE
+1019 VLCCE

-1029 SSAAGSYVGGI
+1029 SSTAGNYVGGI

-1267 HQIRYQAPQSET
+1267 HQIRYQAPQGET

>member
-1 MRKKTGKRRVAALMA
+1 MRKKTGKRRVAALMS

-24 AMSAAAEEP
+24 VMSAAAEEP

-508 SENGKYAR
+508 SENRDYAR

-572 PDSGND
+572 PGS
-578 TDSSAAPD
+578 
-586 SGNDTDSS
+586 
-594 AAPDGGDDTDS
+594 
-605 SAPPDSGDDTD
+605 
-616 SSAAPDG
+616 

-683 EKDLRPLMQSIV
+683 EKDLRPLIQNIV
-695 QADWTWDNKG
+695 QADWTWDDNKG

-1019 VLRCE
+1019 VLCCE

-1029 SSAAGSYVGGI
+1029 SSTAGNYVGGI

-1177 RDGFYA
+1177 RYGFYA

>member
-1 MRKKTGKRRVAALMA
+1 MRKKTGKRRVAALMS

-24 AMSAAAEEP
+24 VMSAAAEEP

-586 SGNDTDSS
+586 
-594 AAPDGGDDTDS
+594 
-605 SAPPDSGDDTD
+605 
-616 SSAAPDG
+616 
-623 GNDTDSSAA
+623 
-632 PDGGDDT
+632 GGDDT

-695 QADWTWDNKG
+695 QADWTWDANN

-1267 HQIRYQAPQSET
+1267 HQIRYQAPQGET

>member
-1 MRKKTGKRRVAALMA
+1 MRKKTGKRRVAALMS

-24 AMSAAAEEP
+24 VMSAAAEEP

-115 SGLVIRDPLS
+115 SGLVIREPLS

-586 SGNDTDSS
+586 
-594 AAPDGGDDTDS
+594 
-605 SAPPDSGDDTD
+605 
-616 SSAAPDG
+616 
-623 GNDTDSSAA
+623 
-632 PDGGDDT
+632 GGDDT

-695 QADWTWDNKG
+695 QADWTWDANN

-1267 HQIRYQAPQSET
+1267 HQIRYQAPQGET

-1347 GKKRKR
+1347 GKSRKRKKGKVLVSDVVE

>member
-1 MRKKTGKRRVAALMA
+1 MRKKTGKRRVAALMS

-24 AMSAAAEEP
+24 VMSAAAEEP

-508 SENGKYAR
+508 SENRDYAR

-572 PDSGND
+572 PDSG
-578 TDSSAAPD
+578 
-586 SGNDTDSS
+586 
-594 AAPDGGDDTDS
+594 
-605 SAPPDSGDDTD
+605 
-616 SSAAPDG
+616 
-623 GNDTDSSAA
+623 
-632 PDGGDDT
+632 DDT

-683 EKDLRPLMQSIV
+683 EKDLRPLIQNIV
-695 QADWTWDNKG
+695 QADWRWDANKG

-724 GTETTTPFPQEGGE
+724 GTETTTPFPQDGGE

-749 VAKEMAKPVN
+749 VAKEMAEPVN

-1019 VLRCE
+1019 VLCCE

-1029 SSAAGSYVGGI
+1029 SSTAGNYVGGI

>member
-1 MRKKTGKRRVAALMA
+1 MRKKTGKRRVAALMS

-24 AMSAAAEEP
+24 VMSAAAEEP

-586 SGNDTDSS
+586 
-594 AAPDGGDDTDS
+594 
-605 SAPPDSGDDTD
+605 
-616 SSAAPDG
+616 
-623 GNDTDSSAA
+623 
-632 PDGGDDT
+632 GGDDT

-683 EKDLRPLMQSIV
+683 EKDLRPLIQNIV
-695 QADWTWDNKG
+695 QADWTWDANTG

-1267 HQIRYQAPQSET
+1267 HQIRYQAPQGET

>member
-33 AEITSIEDADNI
+33 VKITSIEDADNI

-70 SYNCRLDTWSVNK
+70 SCNCRLDTWSVNK

-115 SGLVIRDPLS
+115 SGLVIREPLS

-143 VQGSVRPSGKAMVTG
+143 VQGSVRPLGKAMVTG

-223 GCVNEADVNVSNED
+223 SCVNEADVNVSNED

-253 LLEQESGD
+253 LLEQESSD
-261 GKSDKASVLNNTI
+261 GKSEKVSVLNNTI

-294 AIGYEHVGYNT
+294 TIGYEHVGYNT

-483 ASRQYAEDYAA
+483 ASKQYAEDYAR

-508 SENGKYAR
+508 SENGNYAR
-516 SAGFTLYVNADATGS
+516 SAGFTLYVNTDAGRPENTKHDSTGSSNYKSVDHVDAVAAGSIDHADA
-531 QNSGGTNG
+531 
-539 TPAGEEADNDSVSG
+539 ADDE
-553 SADNP
+553 SADRTNRTNV
-558 AAPGSG
+558 GNEDSDHGIGDGESG
-564 NDTDSSAA
+564 DSSATPDTSDSSAA
-572 PDSGND
+572 PGNE
-578 TDSSAAPD
+578 
-586 SGNDTDSS
+586 
-594 AAPDGGDDTDS
+594 
-605 SAPPDSGDDTD
+605 DDTD
-616 SSAAPDG
+616 SSAAPDNEATPDSPG
-623 GNDTDSSAA
+623 GSGTGS
-632 PDGGDDT
+632 
-639 DSMAAPDKGDVSDS
+639 
-653 SAAVDNEDA
+653 VD
-662 SDSSDEP
+662 
-669 GTDNVGAADVRSVS
+669 AADVRSVS

-695 QADWTWDNKG
+695 QADWTWDANKG

-749 VAKEMAKPVN
+749 VAKEMAEPVN
-759 AAQIKADAGSYAEEK
+759 AAKIKADAGSYAEEK
-774 YMATHPASSG
+774 YMAAHPASSG

-834 EVKSLFDTVNGM
+834 EVKNLFDTVNGM

-859 SIAGSLNTNLQ
+859 SRAGSLNTNLQ

-908 TDAIDGVLDMDYEAV
+908 TDAIDGVLDMDYAAV

-1029 SSAAGSYVGGI
+1029 SSTAGNYVGGI
-1040 AGKSLSHITNGYAK
+1040 AGKSLSHIADGYAK

-1085 SSFYGAIAGDVDHS
+1085 TSFYGAIAGDVDHS

-1129 EELLTVPGLP
+1129 EELLAVPGLP

-1267 HQIRYQAPQSET
+1267 HQIRYQAPQGET

-1347 GKKRKR
+1347 GKSRKRKKGKVLVSDVVE